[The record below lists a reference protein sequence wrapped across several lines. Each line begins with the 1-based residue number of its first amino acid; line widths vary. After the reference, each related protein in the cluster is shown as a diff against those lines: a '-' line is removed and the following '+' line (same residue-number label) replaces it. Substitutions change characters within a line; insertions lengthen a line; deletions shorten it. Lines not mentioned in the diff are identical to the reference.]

1 MPEQRIV
8 IQINEDGQISA
19 KTSGFKGEICIDA
32 LKEILGTEDVFAD
45 IKPTD
50 DFYAQIQTSS
60 TKKVQQGGG
69 LK

>member
-19 KTSGFKGEICIDA
+19 KTSGFKGDICIGA
-32 LKEILGTEDVFAD
+32 LQDILGTEDVFAD

-50 DFYAQIQTSS
+50 DFYAQIQTSAAN
-60 TKKVQQGGG
+60 KVNQGGG